1 MDVKKSPK
9 VDLEKKKVTF
19 LFIGIVLTLS
29 FVLLAFEWTANNNG
43 ESLTDGIF
51 DMGVDDE
58 IIPPTRQ
65 EPPPKEEPKI
75 EKKEDIFEIVEN
87 DVEIENEVEIDD
99 IEVDETTEVEIVEV
113 EEEEEEDNT
122 VFQFAV
128 IEDKPEFPGGQKALL
143 TYIAKNTK
151 YPEIAKENGIKGTVF
166 VQFVIGK
173 NGKVSDVKPA
183 RKVDTYLDREAVRVV
198 KSMPKW
204 KPGKQRGKAV
214 RVQYIV
220 PIKFVLH

>member
-1 MDVKKSPK
+1 MDLKKSPK
-9 VDLEKKKVTF
+9 VDLEKKKGLF
-19 LFIGIVLTLS
+19 LYIGMVLTLS
-29 FVLLAFEWTANNNG
+29 LVLLGFEWSASNDG
-43 ESLTDGIF
+43 DSLTDGIF
-51 DMGVDDE
+51 DMGLEEEV
-58 IIPPTRQ
+58 IPPTRQ

-87 DVEIENEVEIDD
+87 DVEIENEVKIDD

-113 EEEEEEDNT
+113 EEEEEEDNS
-122 VFQFAV
+122 VFAFAV

-151 YPEIAKENGIKGTVF
+151 YPVIAKENGVKGTVF

-183 RKVDTYLDREAVRVV
+183 RKVDSHLDKEACRVV
-198 KSMPKW
+198 KSMPAW